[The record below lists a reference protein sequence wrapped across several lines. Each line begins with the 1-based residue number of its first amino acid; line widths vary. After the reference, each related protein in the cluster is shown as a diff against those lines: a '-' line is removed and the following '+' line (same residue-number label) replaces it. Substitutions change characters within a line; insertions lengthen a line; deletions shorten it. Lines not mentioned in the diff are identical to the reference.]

1 MWSTPFS
8 FGHQNKYD
16 SASHCY
22 YQCKGRT
29 ILYSGNRE
37 TTVAVKA
44 LEKLLW
50 LVGVLCLGIFGTHIF
65 AEEARR
71 SNDLATFKATFLA
84 PASAAA
90 LPADRNATPE
100 QSLWS
105 EGRIAAFEE
114 SLTKQTSAV
123 LGILEIPRLNLEVP
137 VYDGASDLH
146 MDRGAAR
153 IDGTAM
159 PGEPGNL
166 GVAGHR
172 DGYFRVLKDIALGDE
187 ITITTA
193 DGLESYVVSELKIV
207 DPTAVEV
214 LDPTVEQAVT
224 LVTCYPFYFVGHA
237 PERFIVRAVK
247 RSEHNQ
253 IT

>member
-1 MWSTPFS
+1 M
-8 FGHQNKYD
+8 
-16 SASHCY
+16 
-22 YQCKGRT
+22 RT
-29 ILYSGNRE
+29 
-37 TTVAVKA
+37 
-44 LEKLLW
+44 LENILW
-50 LVGVLCLGIFGTHIF
+50 LAGVVLLGIFGAHII
-65 AEEARR
+65 AEENKR
-71 SNDLATFKATFLA
+71 SDDLAAFRATLSSPT
-84 PASAAA
+84 PATSAGLEPVAA
-90 LPADRNATPE
+90 SELPADRIDTEPE

-105 EGRIAAFEE
+105 AGRIAAFEE
-114 SLTKQTSAV
+114 SLTKTTSEV
-123 LGILEIPRLNLEVP
+123 LGILEIPRLSLEVP

-172 DGYFRVLKDIALGDE
+172 DGYFRVLKDIELGDE

-193 DGLESYVVSELKIV
+193 DGPESYVVLELKIV

-214 LDPTVEQAVT
+214 LNPTVQQSVT

-237 PERFIVRAVK
+237 PERFIVRAV
-247 RSEHNQ
+247 RRDYQS
-253 IT
+253 

>member
-1 MWSTPFS
+1 MR
-8 FGHQNKYD
+8 K
-16 SASHCY
+16 
-22 YQCKGRT
+22 
-29 ILYSGNRE
+29 
-37 TTVAVKA
+37 
-44 LEKLLW
+44 LENLLW
-50 LVGVLCLGIFGTHIF
+50 FVGVVSLGIFATHFIT
-65 AEEARR
+65 EEIKR
-71 SNDLATFKATFLA
+71 SNDLAAFKAVIATTA
-84 PASAAA
+84 PNE
-90 LPADRNATPE
+90 LPADRINAMPAQT
-100 QSLWS
+100 LWS
-105 EGRIAAFEE
+105 EGRIAAFTE
-114 SLTKQTSAV
+114 SLSKPTSDV
-123 LGILEIPRLNLEVP
+123 LGILEIPRLSLEVP

-172 DGYFRVLKDIALGDE
+172 DGYFRVLKDIELGDE

-193 DGLESYVVSELKIV
+193 AGPESYVVSELRIV

-214 LDPTVEQAVT
+214 LDHTEQQSVT

-247 RSEHNQ
+247 RSFQ
-253 IT
+253 T

>member
-1 MWSTPFS
+1 MQT
-8 FGHQNKYD
+8 
-16 SASHCY
+16 
-22 YQCKGRT
+22 
-29 ILYSGNRE
+29 
-37 TTVAVKA
+37 
-44 LEKLLW
+44 LEKSLW
-50 LVGVLCLGIFGTHIF
+50 FVGVLLLGIYGTHIF
-65 AEEARR
+65 FEETKR
-71 SNDLATFKATFLA
+71 SNDLVAFKATL
-84 PASAAA
+84 PSAVSSE
-90 LPADRNATPE
+90 LPADRINATPE
-100 QSLWS
+100 QTLWS
-105 EGRIAAFEE
+105 EGRIAAFSE
-114 SLTKQTSAV
+114 SLSQPTSDV

-172 DGYFRVLKDIALGDE
+172 DGYFRVLKDIELGDE

-193 DGLESYVVSELKIV
+193 DGPESYVVLELKIV
-207 DPTAVEV
+207 DPSAIEV
-214 LDPTVEQAVT
+214 LGPTVQQSVT

-247 RSEHNQ
+247 KNYQ
-253 IT
+253 T

>member
-1 MWSTPFS
+1 
-8 FGHQNKYD
+8 
-16 SASHCY
+16 
-22 YQCKGRT
+22 
-29 ILYSGNRE
+29 
-37 TTVAVKA
+37 VKT

-50 LVGVLCLGIFGTHIF
+50 FVGVLLTGIYGTHIF
-65 AEEARR
+65 FEETKR
-71 SNDLATFKATFLA
+71 SNDLVAFKATI
-84 PASAAA
+84 PSSASSE
-90 LPADRNATPE
+90 LPADRINTTPE
-100 QSLWS
+100 QTLWS
-105 EGRIAAFEE
+105 EGRIAAFTD
-114 SLTKQTSAV
+114 SLSQPTSDV
-123 LGILEIPRLNLEVP
+123 LGILEIPRLSLEVP

-172 DGYFRVLKDIALGDE
+172 DGYFRVLKDIELGDE
-187 ITITTA
+187 ITITTV
-193 DGLESYVVSELKIV
+193 DGPESYVVLELRIV

-214 LDPTVEQAVT
+214 LNPTLQQSVT

-247 RSEHNQ
+247 RNYQ
-253 IT
+253 I

>member
-1 MWSTPFS
+1 
-8 FGHQNKYD
+8 
-16 SASHCY
+16 
-22 YQCKGRT
+22 
-29 ILYSGNRE
+29 
-37 TTVAVKA
+37 VKT

-50 LVGVLCLGIFGTHIF
+50 FVGVLLTGIYGTHIF
-65 AEEARR
+65 FEETKR
-71 SNDLATFKATFLA
+71 SNDLVAFKATLQSS
-84 PASAAA
+84 ASSE
-90 LPADRNATPE
+90 LPADRIGATPE

-105 EGRIAAFEE
+105 EGRIAAFTE
-114 SLTKQTSAV
+114 SLSQPTSDV
-123 LGILEIPRLNLEVP
+123 LGILEIPRLSLEVP

-153 IDGTAM
+153 IDGTAL

-172 DGYFRVLKDIALGDE
+172 DGYFRVLKDIELGDE
-187 ITITTA
+187 ITITTV
-193 DGLESYVVSELKIV
+193 DGLESYVVLELKIV

-214 LDPTVEQAVT
+214 LDPTVQQSVT

-247 RSEHNQ
+247 RDYQ
-253 IT
+253 T